1 MKKVAIIGGGNGAI
15 TMAADLNSR
24 GYQINMYEQPEFIG
38 KLSNL
43 RENKT
48 IRVTG
53 VIDVT
58 AKIEM
63 LTDNMAQA
71 IEGVKYILIVTP
83 SYAHE
88 AIAEKFKGVVKK
100 DQVLVLYPGAF
111 GALVFRNL
119 LGDEC
124 PVIAESN
131 NLPYDTRLKGEALAF
146 CSGINPINMSF
157 FPADAKDAYFEDI
170 NDFIPIQYCYRDVLE
185 CGLSLVNPALHSG
198 ACGVNIG
205 MIEQPSRGGY
215 HMYEHFT
222 PGCAKLEVALDQE
235 RTAIGRALGYE
246 LRPIEDFAGKPAG
259 HQITWKELYMQMH
272 GDVSL
277 TAISGPNDIWNRYLT
292 EDCPNGLVPWVA
304 VAELCGVETPTMRAI
319 ITIYSHIHER
329 DWWNV
334 GRKLDRLGLDG
345 MTKEQ
350 VLEYV
355 KTGKKA

>member
-1 MKKVAIIGGGNGAI
+1 MKSVAIIGAGNGAQ
-15 TMAADLNSR
+15 TMAADLVSR
-24 GYQINMYEQPEFIG
+24 GYAVRMFEQPEYIG
-38 KLSNL
+38 KLKGL
-43 RENKT
+43 REEKT

-53 VIDVT
+53 MIDVT
-58 AKIEM
+58 AKIDF
-63 LTDNMAQA
+63 LTDNMAEA

-88 AIAEKFKGVVKK
+88 TIANQLKGIIKK

-111 GALVFRNL
+111 GALVFKTI

-124 PVIAESN
+124 PVVAESN
-131 NLPYDTRLKGEALAF
+131 NLPYDTRLKGEAVAF
-146 CSGINPINMSF
+146 CSGINPINMAF
-157 FPADAKDAYFEDI
+157 FPADAKDEYFDDI

-198 ACGVNIG
+198 ACVINIG
-205 MIEQPSRGGY
+205 MMEQPSRGGY

-222 PGCAKLEVALDQE
+222 PGCAKLEIALDQE
-235 RTAIGRALGYE
+235 RKAIGRALGYE
-246 LRPIEDFAGKPAG
+246 LRPIEDFAGKPEG

-304 VAELCGVETPTMRAI
+304 IAELVGVEAPTMKAI
-319 ITIYSHIHER
+319 ITIYSHIHEI
-329 DWWNV
+329 DWWKD
-334 GRKLDRLGLDG
+334 GRKLDRLGLEG

-355 KTGKKA
+355 KTGKK